1 MSVLLGTANF
11 FLVLAFA
18 APHYGIGSVL
28 GLLCAIISTFTL
40 NLGQPPR
47 EKRPQMSIAEA
58 LWLDVLWARVVKAF
72 RPRRRK
78 KKRSS
83 AQKAGRAF
91 AEKRATR

>member
-1 MSVLLGTANF
+1 MSVLLGIANF

-47 EKRPQMSIAEA
+47 EKRPTMSIAEA
-58 LWLDVLWARVVKAF
+58 LWLDILWAKFVKF
-72 RPRRRK
+72 LRPIPKKRRK
-78 KKRSS
+78 
-83 AQKAGRAF
+83 AQAHPSRETA
-91 AEKRATR
+91 